1 MAQPR
6 AEARRR
12 TYSASSLSASADDEH
27 SNSAKLLRELFLG
40 DNWGEARDWN
50 PLHGEE
56 QRTRGLFDRLPASQ
70 KGFEAYSYFLAK
82 IGSTTLPGAI
92 ISLAAKMP
100 RTSGAALFSEVTV
113 YYLETILTRLI
124 YGGNRRI
131 RVEADLRQAAMK
143 LLDELVAAGS
153 SMAYKLRDDFLTPM

>member
-1 MAQPR
+1 
-6 AEARRR
+6 
-12 TYSASSLSASADDEH
+12 
-27 SNSAKLLRELFLG
+27 
-40 DNWGEARDWN
+40 
-50 PLHGEE
+50 
-56 QRTRGLFDRLPASQ
+56 
-70 KGFEAYSYFLAK
+70 
-82 IGSTTLPGAI
+82 
-92 ISLAAKMP
+92 MP